1 MPKTAKSDIT
11 FPDGTANKT
20 STLTTQTVTT
30 AIPFELPPGLSL
42 SATGIRLLYFVR
54 RNHALP
60 FAQWPAHLR
69 VSAHICALRERG
81 LIRRCYEPL
90 RFCLT
95 KDGFNTLAWLDKL
108 YERANAAPPQD

>member
-1 MPKTAKSDIT
+1 VRRSYA
-11 FPDGTANKT
+11 
-20 STLTTQTVTT
+20 V
-30 AIPFELPPGLSL
+30 PFE
-42 SATGIRLLYFVR
+42 
-54 RNHALP
+54 
-60 FAQWPAHLR
+60 QWPPALR
-69 VSAHICALRERG
+69 LNNPVGVLRERG